1 MGFFSDLNQWLL
13 AEWIWSMTWGL
24 YHVPLA
30 TVCMMLLFRWYVKLS
45 LKRSVVLSI
54 AASFCAMVVYTLYVP
69 VLLIFVFG
77 TTTDWVAEPLPAA
90 LYLGIIY
97 GFLQSCFF
105 WVFSCWSPLNLRPIL
120 LVIAISNFIAAFVI
134 YKVTLVGLSL

>member
-24 YHVPLA
+24 YHVPIA
-30 TVCMMLLFRWYVKLS
+30 TLCMMVLFRWY
-45 LKRSVVLSI
+45 LKWSI
-54 AASFCAMVVYTLYVP
+54 KRALFFPIIASACAVAVYTFYVP

-77 TTTDWVAEPLPAA
+77 LTTDWVADPLSAA

-97 GFLQSCFF
+97 GFLQGCFF
-105 WVFSCWSPLNLRPIL
+105 WARSAWSPLKLRPIL
-120 LVIAISNFIAAFVI
+120 FIIAVSNLIAALAI
-134 YKVTLVGLSL
+134 YKITLIGLSL